1 MNNVIIVR
9 YGELFLKSEPVLKK
23 FEKTLIENIKIGLK
37 KEKIKFK
44 ILRKRGRIFV
54 ETSQIKRSS
63 SVLKRIFGVVSFS
76 PCFNIKSSEIKK
88 IQIFVKK
95 NYKKWIGKNQKF
107 AVRAKR
113 VGRHSYTSQKLAKL
127 IGDVVD
133 RKVDLSNPDV
143 EIFIEVRDNDSY
155 IYTKVIKGPGGMPL
169 GTSGKVVCLVSGG
182 IDSAVASWLM
192 MKRGCTII
200 PLFASKSKSRKVF
213 LDVIKELKKWHLGK
227 NMRIFIFDQ
236 RKNLDK
242 FNKKAYRYTCI
253 LCKRMMYKVANGLA
267 KKMNAKAIVT
277 GESLAQVASQTLDN
291 LMVLDQASELP
302 IFRPLIGLDKTES
315 IDIAKRIGTY
325 EKSIEDKKICWAVP
339 KKPKTKAKLEEVL
352 KIEDELKIEKI
363 MKESFKTLR
372 EVSV

>member
-1 MNNVIIVR
+1 
-9 YGELFLKSEPVLKK
+9 
-23 FEKTLIENIKIGLK
+23 
-37 KEKIKFK
+37 
-44 ILRKRGRIFV
+44 
-54 ETSQIKRSS
+54 
-63 SVLKRIFGVVSFS
+63 
-76 PCFNIKSSEIKK
+76 
-88 IQIFVKK
+88 
-95 NYKKWIGKNQKF
+95 
-107 AVRAKR
+107 
-113 VGRHSYTSQKLAKL
+113 
-127 IGDVVD
+127 
-133 RKVDLSNPDV
+133 
-143 EIFIEVRDNDSY
+143 
-155 IYTKVIKGPGGMPL
+155 
-169 GTSGKVVCLVSGG
+169 
-182 IDSAVASWLM
+182 
-192 MKRGCTII
+192 
-200 PLFASKSKSRKVF
+200 
-213 LDVIKELKKWHLGK
+213 
-227 NMRIFIFDQ
+227 MRIFIFDQ